1 MKYICFETTLG
12 GEKQKIPIIFPKQL
26 VHALVA
32 EALIPC
38 LIKHGYQIEPVS
50 AGEVNIFGTEVTC
63 YGKSETL
70 KLHSDPRDAAIIHN
84 HDYCFG
90 LDMPEQNAAV
100 SALRKMM
107 KEKQRGR

>member
-26 VHALVA
+26 VHAMVA
-32 EALIPC
+32 EAMIPC
-38 LIKHGYQIEPVS
+38 FAAHGLGILLPVS
-50 AGEVNIFGTEVTC
+50 AGEVTIFGTEITC
-63 YGKSETL
+63 HGKSETL
-70 KLHSDPRDAAIIHN
+70 KLHADPRDAATIHN

-100 SALRKMM
+100 SILRKLM
-107 KEKQRGR
+107 KEKRK